1 MGDLRVKDVMTTAVV
16 TVEDSSTLHDAT
28 ITFAING
35 ISGAPVVDDQG
46 NLTGVLSETDI
57 LSFVKTLQEEIHRKE
72 PATSFLSVPLEDILK
87 DEKLADVYRDI
98 SSKKVRDIMT
108 RDVIT
113 VSADT
118 SVMEAI
124 EMMIKKDVNRVPVVE
139 QGKIVGIV
147 TKGDII
153 WALYRDKFSK
163 A

>member
-1 MGDLRVKDVMTTAVV
+1 MADLRVKDVMTTAVV

-87 DEKLADVYRDI
+87 DEKLANVYRDI